1 MHYIGMDT
9 HITTLDFAV
18 IDDTGR
24 LVQTHSL
31 PTSAKGLID
40 FIKQVPPPRTLYM
53 EEGSLAAWALEV
65 CARYG
70 EKLVITDPKQ
80 NRWIGS
86 SGQKADP
93 IDARK
98 LAFLARGGYIKPIHH
113 PLGQRRQFRELMQ
126 AYHDSV
132 RRTTRLKNQIKAK
145 FRQHGLACRGNT
157 IYNPAHW
164 SDWQQQLPPETSL
177 QVIVTGLYHQLAQS
191 EQSEAEILQAAHRL
205 AKHFPEIRLLDAVP
219 GMGFIHAATVSA
231 ILETPYRFANK
242 RKVWM
247 YAGLGIRQKSS
258 GGKLYS
264 EKLTTDYNRLLKYVF
279 KQAAEAAIR
288 SADNP
293 FRQHYLDLTL
303 IRGVAPHRAKLTIA
317 RSLAA
322 TLWAIWKTGT
332 QYNPEVR
339 ALTPPKQD

>member
-24 LVQTHSL
+24 LTRSQSI
-31 PTSAKGLID
+31 PTSAQGLIK
-40 FIKQVPPPRTLYM
+40 FIKQVPPPRTIYM

-65 CARYG
+65 CVRYG
-70 EKLVITDPKQ
+70 EQLVITDPKQ
-80 NRWIGS
+80 NHWIGS

-93 IDARK
+93 LDAHK
-98 LAFLARGGYIKPIHH
+98 LALLARGGYIKAIHH

-145 FRQHGLACRGNT
+145 FRQHGIACTGST
-157 IYNPAHW
+157 IFNPTHW
-164 SDWQQQLPPETSL
+164 SAWQQQLPQETSL
-177 QVIVTGLYHQLAQS
+177 QLILSGLYRQLEQS
-191 EQSEAEILQAAHRL
+191 EQSEAEILQAAHQL
-205 AKHFPEIRLLDAVP
+205 ANHFPEIRLLDAVP

-247 YAGLGIRQKSS
+247 YAGLGINTRSS

-288 SADNP
+288 SRDNP
-293 FRQHYLDLTL
+293 FRQQYLDLTL
-303 IRGVAPHRAKLTIA
+303 IRGVVPHRAKLTIA

-322 TLWAIWKTGT
+322 TLWAIWKNGT
-332 QYNPEVR
+332 KYNPEVR
-339 ALTPPKQD
+339 VQAHHKQD